1 MTLTELVNRFLVN
14 ERPLGVVLDERV
26 VMAQAIAATVYY
38 DGYASLASA
47 PAAIDE
53 TTVLNNVEWAVIRPL
68 FLLYVERETALYLE
82 AAQVLGVTLF
92 GRGSE
97 AVQKAIAAAESDFR
111 EQINIVKNIT
121 AS

>member
-1 MTLTELVNRFLVN
+1 M
-14 ERPLGVVLDERV
+14 
-26 VMAQAIAATVYY
+26 
-38 DGYASLASA
+38 
-47 PAAIDE
+47 
-53 TTVLNNVEWAVIRPL
+53 LNNVEWAVIRPL

>member
-26 VMAQAIAATVYY
+26 VMAQAVAATVYY
-38 DGYASLASA
+38 DGYIRLAST

-53 TTVLNNVEWAVIRPL
+53 TTALNNFEWAVIRPL

-97 AVQKAIAAAESDFR
+97 AVQKAIAAAESGFR
-111 EQINIVKNIT
+111 EQINTVKNIT